1 MEFSLT
7 TLGTASARPIVDKYS
22 SVHVLNARGR
32 LFLIDCCEGAQQQL
46 VRHHLSMMKIDHI
59 FISHL
64 HGDHV
69 FGIFGLLSTM
79 ALLGRRTDLHIYA
92 PRDFSS
98 ILNFF
103 LGHFGEGIKYSIE
116 HHPLTFHDKRLVCE
130 TKTADVY
137 AFPLNHCIETY
148 GFLFVEKWQE
158 HPMAPK
164 DRYCRSVAY
173 CSDTAPFEGLADNF
187 KGVDILYHEA
197 TYTKEMQVLSNER
210 FHSTAAQAAAAA
222 VEAGAGRL
230 VLGHFSSRYKDLN
243 VFLEE
248 ACPIFPATCLA
259 EEGMKFEIPYRR
271 LGTASAGPSEQSEE
285 L

>member
-46 VRHHLSMMKIDHI
+46 VRHHLSMMKMDHI

-79 ALLGRRTDLHIYA
+79 ALLGRRTPLHIFA

-103 LGHFGEGIKYSIE
+103 MGHFGEGIKYEIE

-148 GFLFVEKWQE
+148 GFLFLEKWQE
-158 HPMAPK
+158 HPLAPR
-164 DRYCRSVAY
+164 RYCRSVAY
-173 CSDTAPFEGLADNF
+173 CSDTAPFDGLADNI

-197 TYTKEMQVLSNER
+197 TYTKEMQTLSNER
-210 FHSTAAQAAAAA
+210 FHSTAEQAAAVAA
-222 VEAGAGRL
+222 EAGAGEL
-230 VLGHFSSRYKDLN
+230 VIGHFSSRYKDLN

-248 ACPIFPATCLA
+248 ARPVFPATFLA
-259 EEGMKFEIPYRR
+259 EEGKKFEIPYRR
-271 LGTASAGPSEQSEE
+271 IDTSTEEASEE
-285 L
+285 AL